1 MGLFWRLFLSV
12 GQFPISLSTFVVLA
26 KFSYTKVKMF
36 EARLVQGNLLKKV
49 LESLKDL
56 LTEATWDCA
65 DTGIQLQAMDNSH
78 VSLVSVNLRADGFD
92 KFRCDRQLSMGM
104 NLGSMSKILRCASN
118 DDIITIKAQD
128 QADTVTFMFE
138 SPNQEKVAD
147 YEMKLMNLDQ
157 EHLGIPET
165 DYAAVI
171 KLPSSEFQ
179 RIIKDLSQFGES
191 VVISCTKEGVK
202 FSAAGDIGTGN
213 IKLAQTANVDKEE
226 EAVTIDMQEPVTLTF
241 ACRYLNMFTKASC
254 LAPQVSLSMSPEV
267 PLVVEYKIG
276 DIGHIRYYLA
286 PKIEDEDN

>member
-1 MGLFWRLFLSV
+1 MG
-12 GQFPISLSTFVVLA
+12 TFR
-26 KFSYTKVKMF
+26 TKLRVEKTFKMF

-56 LTEATWDCA
+56 LNEATWDCA

-78 VSLVSVNLRADGFD
+78 VSLVSVLLRADGFD

-104 NLGSMSKILRCASN
+104 NLTSMSKILRCAAN

-138 SPNQEKVAD
+138 SPNQEKVSD

-171 KLPSSEFQ
+171 KMPSAEFQ
-179 RIIKDLSQFGES
+179 RVIKDLSQFGES

-202 FSAAGDIGTGN
+202 FSAAGDIGVGN

-254 LAPQVSLSMSPEV
+254 LAPQVTLSMSPEV

>member
-1 MGLFWRLFLSV
+1 
-12 GQFPISLSTFVVLA
+12 
-26 KFSYTKVKMF
+26 MF
-36 EARLVQGNLLKKV
+36 EARLVQGDLLKKV

-56 LTEATWDCA
+56 LNEATWDCA

-104 NLGSMSKILRCASN
+104 NLTSMSKILKCAAN
-118 DDIITIKAQD
+118 NDIITIKAQD
-128 QADTVTFMFE
+128 QADTVTFVFE
-138 SPNQEKVAD
+138 APNQEKVSD

-165 DYAAVI
+165 DYACVI

-191 VVISCTKEGVK
+191 VTIACTKEGVK
-202 FSAAGDIGTGN
+202 FSSQGDIGVGN

-226 EAVTIDMQEPVTLTF
+226 EAVTIEMQEPVTLNF

-254 LAPQVSLSMSPEV
+254 LSPQVTLSMSPEV
-267 PLVVEYKIG
+267 PLNVEYKIG

-286 PKIEDEDN
+286 PKIEDDDN

>member
-1 MGLFWRLFLSV
+1 MG
-12 GQFPISLSTFVVLA
+12 TFR
-26 KFSYTKVKMF
+26 TKLRVEKTFKMF

-56 LTEATWDCA
+56 LNEATWDCA

-78 VSLVSVNLRADGFD
+78 VSLVSVLLRADGFD

-104 NLGSMSKILRCASN
+104 NLTSMSKILRCAAN

-128 QADTVTFMFE
+128 QADTVNFMFE
-138 SPNQEKVAD
+138 SPNQEKVSD

-171 KLPSSEFQ
+171 KMPAAEFQ
-179 RIIKDLSQFGES
+179 RVIKDLSQFGES

-202 FSAAGDIGTGN
+202 FSAAGDIGVGN

-254 LAPQVSLSMSPEV
+254 LAPQVTLSMSPEV